1 MPAIK
6 SWAETKKKKVEN
18 DVQNRMEIEGAAAK
32 AETSNSQF
40 TPMRIPLKRNAKAN
54 LKYSKAGIEI
64 LDVKERRNEHIE
76 EDEEKIV
83 ENDDILPA
91 RVLIEEDKQAE
102 EVQFANNENEVVE
115 DCSESSSSKTL
126 VSKNGEYLPVQ
137 LTNAVFWDVENDKP
151 LMRDEYEN
159 NFKKVTNHMKP
170 ISVEQYLEMADA
182 ETEKP
187 MKNIY
192 KQFAFQTALFNYTV
206 HRNRQIATGST
217 PRSTKMKQ
225 AKYTFMYTGN
235 DEVIVVTPVMK
246 IAVNIFPVLVHKK
259 WDNYFASKFTKL
271 QKDVIY
277 DILDEVDQH
286 DDYHLIFTG
295 PVVHESTATYCPYA
309 NDYTNTMTEVF
320 LDACP
325 CRFSSEEE
333 KKQHRDEI
341 KIAVNTFTSSYY
353 HKKRDDAIEKDKEKQ
368 REIDEMLISVKGEAA
383 GKKKMDRLRKRRTVM
398 GEPDEF

>member
-6 SWAETKKKKVEN
+6 SWAETKKVNYFKITPQFRLPYAFVFRKTVEN

-40 TPMRIPLKRNAKAN
+40 SA
-54 LKYSKAGIEI
+54 
-64 LDVKERRNEHIE
+64 
-76 EDEEKIV
+76 
-83 ENDDILPA
+83 
-91 RVLIEEDKQAE
+91 
-102 EVQFANNENEVVE
+102 
-115 DCSESSSSKTL
+115 
-126 VSKNGEYLPVQ
+126 
-137 LTNAVFWDVENDKP
+137 
-151 LMRDEYEN
+151 YE
-159 NFKKVTNHMKP
+159 T
-170 ISVEQYLEMADA
+170 
-182 ETEKP
+182 
-187 MKNIY
+187 
-192 KQFAFQTALFNYTV
+192 LFNYTV

-353 HKKRDDAIEKDKEKQ
+353 QKKRDDAIEKDKEKQ